1 MSLHVY
7 ERVKDVSVDVQ
18 LPVYV
23 YVEGRRLGWKDKIIS
38 SHSGLVDSR
47 DHCCEIQLRV
57 QYCVINLTNLIAE
70 HHSGASAHRFKPV
83 QRPRQVNWGF

>member
-23 YVEGRRLGWKDKIIS
+23 YVEGEDLDGKTK
-38 SHSGLVDSR
+38 L
-47 DHCCEIQLRV
+47 
-57 QYCVINLTNLIAE
+57 
-70 HHSGASAHRFKPV
+70 
-83 QRPRQVNWGF
+83 